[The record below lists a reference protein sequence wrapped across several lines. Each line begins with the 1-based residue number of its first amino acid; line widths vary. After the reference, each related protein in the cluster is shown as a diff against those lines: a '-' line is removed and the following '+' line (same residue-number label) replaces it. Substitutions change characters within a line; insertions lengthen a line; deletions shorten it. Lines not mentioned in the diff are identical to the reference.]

1 MVDSDDEKNPIL
13 RRVVKLVEVIIYFY
27 DAYPDPMYIS
37 YKKGENGTLYATVME
52 SKKVNGRSVK
62 SKVDYLGVVVDREKG
77 IYRNRGRGTFTYDI
91 ETGEYGIPD
100 WEDVP
105 LCERNGPP
113 RANLDFGD
121 VYLLDEMMRTE
132 GLEDCIEAMG
142 QVPRT
147 R

>member
-1 MVDSDDEKNPIL
+1 MDSDDEMNPIS
-13 RRVVKLVEVIIYFY
+13 RRIFEW
-27 DAYPDPMYIS
+27 
-37 YKKGENGTLYATVME
+37 TLYATVME
-52 SKKVNGRSVK
+52 SKKENGRSVK
-62 SKVDYLGVVVDREKG
+62 SNVDYLGAVVDKDKG
-77 IYRNRGRGTFTYDI
+77 IYRNRSRGTFTYDI

-105 LCERNGPP
+105 LCERNGHP

-121 VYLLDEMMRTE
+121 VYLLDEMMRTV

-142 QVPRT
+142 TGART